1 VHPVLVIRDP
11 QTYDHTSAS
20 VLLLLVTFA
29 AVVTA
34 VTLGTDTDDVS
45 LLDVGDLGADSNG
58 DTADLVSDDLG
69 VVGSSPSGRSG
80 VQVGSALIRLNR
92 TRVRLR
98 VEWSERLNFDYSQ
111 HRST

>member
-1 VHPVLVIRDP
+1 MHSVLVIRDP